1 MTMALRLLLEGL
13 GQMLGDNENLRA
25 VGFYC
30 TKQEKQVSVLKSV
43 LEMPEG

>member
-1 MTMALRLLLEGL
+1 MALRLLLEGL
-13 GQMLGDNENLRA
+13 GQKLGDNENLRA

-30 TKQEKQVSVLKSV
+30 SKHEEQVSVLKCLR